1 MKISMLIGLVGKPG
15 CGKGTFPKLLREC
28 FAKDNLYP
36 SIGGPRFSDALVEG
50 LKLFDVLP
58 SRTNLQEFA
67 QWLELKKKG
76 AVTNGMRH
84 KLENDMHEI
93 KIADGVRWSTDEA
106 MIQDLGGIL
115 IYIKADPDIRWQR
128 IKLRNEKTGDAEK
141 TFEQFS
147 EEDKAPNEIY
157 IEDIAGR
164 IKNEDCKIDN
174 NGTLEDYANQVR
186 KLYDKLIKPSIQN
199 SKNPA

>member
-1 MKISMLIGLVGKPG
+1 
-15 CGKGTFPKLLREC
+15 
-28 FAKDNLYP
+28 
-36 SIGGPRFSDALVEG
+36 
-50 LKLFDVLP
+50 
-58 SRTNLQEFA
+58 
-67 QWLELKKKG
+67 
-76 AVTNGMRH
+76 
-84 KLENDMHEI
+84 MHEI